1 MYLSDELEVV
11 AFGDT
16 PTCVPEIANILPKRL
31 ISLVLEPWDSFDSL
45 HDYSLKD
52 HSLLLVVG

>member
-1 MYLSDELEVV
+1 MYLSDELEVL
-11 AFGDT
+11 AFDREGDT

-45 HDYSLKD
+45 HDYSLQF
-52 HSLLLVVG
+52 